1 MQKSKKATKQSSPKK
16 KLTEE
21 PKLTTSPP
29 RLPVCSPPRK
39 QVQSLPLPNPYQDGP
54 KKAPKV
60 LHSNVFEI
68 DEDDEGNSGGKLF
81 KHLFILTIKF
91 NFKTMAK
98 NALLN

>member
-60 LHSNVFEI
+60 LHSNVFEN

-81 KHLFILTIKF
+81 KH
-91 NFKTMAK
+91 
-98 NALLN
+98 